1 MNFPN
6 HLVETY
12 LFSDVAIKT
21 ILIITSA
28 HSIKTFLMISSTIIF
43 YFSAKCI
50 SAAASQPYYLYSVPT
65 TQTHWSLLS
74 IHVNLLYYLIK
85 YDLTEMVNQ
94 NAFHLV
100 FIRTHRHFASFAT
113 IAINNPR
120 HRRGREGKKN
130 FRGK

>member
-1 MNFPN
+1 MPAC
-6 HLVETY
+6 LPT
-12 LFSDVAIKT
+12 
-21 ILIITSA
+21 
-28 HSIKTFLMISSTIIF
+28 
-43 YFSAKCI
+43 
-50 SAAASQPYYLYSVPT
+50 QP
-65 TQTHWSLLS
+65 TQTHWNPLS

-120 HRRGREGKKN
+120 HRQGEKKIVENKRRTVKNKRKYEQSVLRGKN
-130 FRGK
+130 FLNKIYTGNGFYFLEIIGLCVNSDGNNIMNVRLGV